1 MENMKR
7 IYDETIDI
15 KIEKTMTATEFRDI
29 QRKTIRIKG
38 GPTGQLFNKF
48 SSHCPK
54 NTPHK

>member
-1 MENMKR
+1 MKR